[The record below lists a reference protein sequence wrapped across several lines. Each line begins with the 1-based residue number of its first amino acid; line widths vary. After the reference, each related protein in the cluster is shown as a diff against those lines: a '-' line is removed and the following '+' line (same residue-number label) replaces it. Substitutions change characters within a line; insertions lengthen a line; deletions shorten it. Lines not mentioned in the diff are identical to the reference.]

1 MATFFTELRQ
11 MIVPDMR
18 GKQGPLPQLLIGMTL
33 VTGLV
38 DAFSYLVLGHVF
50 VANMT
55 GNVVLLGFALAGAPG
70 FSIPASG
77 GAILSFA
84 LGALVGGHIST
95 RLGQH
100 RGRLLSTAAGL
111 QTALFAASVVLAAV
125 SDDRVTAAYRY
136 TLIVLLAVSMGIQ
149 NAAARKLAVP
159 DLTTTVLTMTLTGI
173 AADRR
178 GRRRQGV
185 QGWAS
190 LNRGCRHARWSAR
203 GGRTRDSR
211 SCLLSPAHCAG
222 HRSGGRGRNGHIRQ
236 TRIDLGASRELT
248 IAKPVR
254 SADRSVCGPPP
265 RQRSAGRGND

>member
-173 AADRR
+173 AADSAVAGGKGSKA
-178 GRRRQGV
+178 GRRSIAVAAMLVGALV
-185 QGWAS
+185 GAE
-190 LNRGCRHARWSAR
+190 LVIHVHVFYP
-203 GGRTRDSR
+203 
-211 SCLLSPAHCAG
+211 LL
-222 HRSGGRGRNGHIRQ
+222 
-236 TRIDLGASRELT
+236 
-248 IAKPVR
+248 IALVIAAVVVAATVTFGKPESTWVHPE
-254 SADRSVCGPPP
+254 S
-265 RQRSAGRGND
+265 